1 MGTTPIFGVRSRVAR
16 GLLRIAV
23 SLVVAF
29 QTLTHLGP
37 LSDGKRVL
45 ALGLLAGVVGL
56 WTTVTTRRCG
66 DLIDQLALLSIIGL
80 GAALSLLGPNAG
92 QVYPASY
99 AALFV
104 APFYYGMPEGAVPAV
119 AGIAAVTFST
129 MFVGNVDV
137 VGGVGN
143 GAGAAF
149 FAAAALF
156 WGRVLRTSQQN
167 AALVEELQLSRE
179 AEQRNAVVAERGRL
193 ARELHDVLAHTLSS
207 LSLHLESTRVLAV
220 SRDVDDDIVERID
233 RGVAL
238 ARTGLEEARD
248 AVDTLRDAALPGSG
262 RLADLVEAFGR
273 TSGISCR
280 LEERGKPLELTP
292 EAQVALYRS
301 AQEALTNVAKHAAA
315 TSVDVCLSWYDDAVT
330 LRVLDDG
337 LGAGLVSALAG
348 GGNGLRG
355 MRERAELAGG
365 ELHAGPADTGF
376 VVELKLPA

>member
-16 GLLRIAV
+16 GLLRNAV

-149 FAAAALF
+149 FA
-156 WGRVLRTSQQN
+156 
-167 AALVEELQLSRE
+167 
-179 AEQRNAVVAERGRL
+179 
-193 ARELHDVLAHTLSS
+193 
-207 LSLHLESTRVLAV
+207 
-220 SRDVDDDIVERID
+220 
-233 RGVAL
+233 
-238 ARTGLEEARD
+238 
-248 AVDTLRDAALPGSG
+248 P
-262 RLADLVEAFGR
+262 
-273 TSGISCR
+273 
-280 LEERGKPLELTP
+280 P
-292 EAQVALYRS
+292 
-301 AQEALTNVAKHAAA
+301 
-315 TSVDVCLSWYDDAVT
+315 
-330 LRVLDDG
+330 
-337 LGAGLVSALAG
+337 
-348 GGNGLRG
+348 
-355 MRERAELAGG
+355 
-365 ELHAGPADTGF
+365 LHAPRTKIPATRMLVAHFPTG
-376 VVELKLPA
+376 EPYGARAGTRPRARG